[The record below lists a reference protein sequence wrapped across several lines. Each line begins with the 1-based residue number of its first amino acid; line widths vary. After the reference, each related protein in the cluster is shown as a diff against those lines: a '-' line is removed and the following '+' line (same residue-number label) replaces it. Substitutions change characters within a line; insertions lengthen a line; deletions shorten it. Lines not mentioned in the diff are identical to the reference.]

1 MLDLTSLFSSDLSE
15 CSLLNSCDYANG
27 GNRPPQNGLIR
38 NEIPPKCH
46 HYQGIKKEKHAS
58 LAWNY
63 ENHLHFS
70 SNGESMRLMKQYQI
84 CVDDFKLLSVW
95 LGVGVIPRKL

>member
-38 NEIPPKCH
+38 NEIPPKCKTP
-46 HYQGIKKEKHAS
+46 GDKKEKHES

-63 ENHLHFS
+63 ENHLEIS
-70 SNGESMRLMKQYQI
+70 SNGESMTHETISDL
-84 CVDDFKLLSVW
+84 C
-95 LGVGVIPRKL
+95 